1 MLQELFSSCY
11 LHRHFFP
18 AIPVPEK
25 EYMLIHSLLIIPHV
39 NGKVA
44 VCKIRRKWSWWLVF
58 FFSAVLVHT
67 ETGKQHP
74 NLALTSLYLVLLLN
88 CDCFLQMLWLFHLF
102 SVHSVWL
109 GEKNLSTTNQMQIF
123 HIWVH
128 WGSEFHANLYIFDF
142 LQPCTLK
149 YLVKVHWLSLT
160 TVLSLTCPSCLNL
173 NTDTS
178 FQLSFIFIALIFLML
193 LSYMW
198 CSFSLKL

>member
-11 LHRHFFP
+11 LRRHFFP

-109 GEKNLSTTNQMQIF
+109 GEKIWLQQIKCKFSTFESIGGQNFMLISTYLTFCSLAHWSTWSRSTDF
-123 HIWVH
+123 H
-128 WGSEFHANLYIFDF
+128 
-142 LQPCTLK
+142 
-149 YLVKVHWLSLT
+149 
-160 TVLSLTCPSCLNL
+160 
-173 NTDTS
+173 
-178 FQLSFIFIALIFLML
+178 
-193 LSYMW
+193 
-198 CSFSLKL
+198 